1 MKYFLIN
8 FFPTYKHF
16 DKNIINKI
24 NESFQKKLVKGT
36 KIFVKKKKTKGA
48 NMLVSNIE
56 IFLKKEKKRSV
67 NMVVK
72 DMKNF

>member
-1 MKYFLIN
+1 MKY

-16 DKNIINKI
+16 DKNIISKI
-24 NESFQKKLVKGT
+24 NKSFQKKLVKGT
-36 KIFVKKKKTKGA
+36 KIFLNKEKTKGA

-56 IFLKKEKKRSV
+56 IFLKKKKKRSV